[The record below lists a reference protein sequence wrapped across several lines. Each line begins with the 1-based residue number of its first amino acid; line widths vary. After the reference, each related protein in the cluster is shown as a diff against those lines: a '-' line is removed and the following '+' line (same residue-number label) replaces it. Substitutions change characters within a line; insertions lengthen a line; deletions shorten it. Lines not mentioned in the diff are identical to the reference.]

1 MMHEVT
7 HAQKWNPLSDWIK
20 FCRVVDIP
28 DVITYAN
35 FGEDRLGGLWLT
47 GGQSLHFSNDFDH
60 RPYNTLALPVP
71 CECGILYATRRP
83 ASAKRTARRLGAT

>member
-7 HAQKWNPLSDWIK
+7 HARKWNPLSDWIK

-35 FGEDRLGGLWLT
+35 FGEDRLGVYGWRGVKVCTSPMTLIIALT
-47 GGQSLHFSNDFDH
+47 TLSHYRYRASVGYYMQQEGQHLLKEQ
-60 RPYNTLALPVP
+60 RVA
-71 CECGILYATRRP
+71 
-83 ASAKRTARRLGAT
+83 